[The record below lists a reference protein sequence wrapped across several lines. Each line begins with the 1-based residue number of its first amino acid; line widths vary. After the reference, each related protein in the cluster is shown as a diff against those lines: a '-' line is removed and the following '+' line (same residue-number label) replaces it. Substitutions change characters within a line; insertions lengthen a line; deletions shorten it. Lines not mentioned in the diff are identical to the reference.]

1 MADYWQ
7 FLCILLSSA
16 LLTASAIPL
25 EAIDADPNNQ
35 EVRNSAAFAL
45 ESFNYFSKEP
55 YLYKITKFDTV
66 TMKAIGGG
74 EYTMDV
80 ELQLTQCNK
89 GKSADPESCPDITA
103 PAQAKALQCVF
114 VVLNAPWKQER
125 VLIKSYCSPRQWR
138 Q

>member
-16 LLTASAIPL
+16 LLTVSAAPL
-25 EAIDADPNNQ
+25 EVVDADPNSE
-35 EVRNSAAFAL
+35 EVYGSTAFAL

-80 ELQLTQCNK
+80 ELQLTQCKK
-89 GKSADPESCPDITA
+89 GESTGLESCPVMTA

-114 VVLNAPWKQER
+114 VVLNVPWRHQR
-125 VLIKSYCSPRQWR
+125 VLIKSNCSPK
-138 Q
+138 

>member
-1 MADYWQ
+1 MADFWQ
-7 FLCILLSSA
+7 FLCVLLSSA
-16 LLTASAIPL
+16 LLTVSAAPL
-25 EAIDADPNNQ
+25 EAIDADPNSL
-35 EVRNSAAFAL
+35 EVRDSAAFAL

-55 YLYKITKFDTV
+55 CLYKITKFDTV

-80 ELQLTQCNK
+80 ELQLTQCKK
-89 GKSADPESCPDITA
+89 GKSADLESCPVVTA

-125 VLIKSYCSPRQWR
+125 VLIKSHCSPRQ
-138 Q
+138 QEQ